1 MFSTAAAVVL
11 SVLQYYFLLSMF
23 ENDRFFSHLS
33 EVEREMSFRTEM
45 GLYYSYYKTIVTAP
59 TLREGLHQ
67 ITSDNTTEF
76 PTTLNALQRFNIL
89 PEVVIGASFRL
100 FSAVTKS
107 ANIVTKTCF
116 QVDRGQGL
124 SPIQSCVGLGEP
136 VYFYVTSVFLI
147 NAVYPG
153 VLFLLATFMSN
164 SIFGGILSTSA
175 FIFNLTESTRV
186 MWTPPLR
193 ESFAMPFLFLQLL
206 VVSNIIRNQKR
217 GVKWSLILA
226 LPTVSYM
233 LPWQFA
239 QFVMVTQC
247 LALGGLM
254 AINMLSVGVVMTI
267 IGGISLAFV
276 VNILLQFGNTM
287 LLTSF
292 LPACLLALWTTCI
305 VQHVTKEV
313 HCPRLPVLRSFLL
326 LSMLVGLTAVIKVII
341 TMATGIEDDA
351 HIGNLLKAKFTSYKD
366 FHTEIYVCAPEFDFM
381 ESNYPLKLS
390 LTLLLPMALV
400 VAVLMI
406 RKIVPVAW
414 RQAVQSGQTD
424 RSEVAMAAENTY
436 HLLQLSAFALMAVLI
451 MRLKLFFTPYLCLL
465 MGLAASVKIVDFLKS
480 KHHFRLLLVLLLCSS
495 IGGSL
500 NILEMMVGCAYD
512 MLVMCM

>member
-1 MFSTAAAVVL
+1 
-11 SVLQYYFLLSMF
+11 MF

-305 VQHVTKEV
+305 VQHVTKDAR
-313 HCPRLPVLRSFLL
+313 CPRLPVLRSFLL

-390 LTLLLPMALV
+390 LTLLLPTALV

-424 RSEVAMAAENTY
+424 RSEVAMAAEVNT
-436 HLLQLSAFALMAVLI
+436 AVNSQHATTNYAKPLI
-451 MRLKLFFTPYLCLL
+451 MPR
-465 MGLAASVKIVDFLKS
+465 FL
-480 KHHFRLLLVLLLCSS
+480 
-495 IGGSL
+495 
-500 NILEMMVGCAYD
+500 
-512 MLVMCM
+512 

>member
-1 MFSTAAAVVL
+1 
-11 SVLQYYFLLSMF
+11 MF

-175 FIFNLTESTRV
+175 FIFNLTEVSCSTHLICTDHISSV
-186 MWTPPLR
+186 
-193 ESFAMPFLFLQLL
+193 QL
-206 VVSNIIRNQKR
+206 
-217 GVKWSLILA
+217 
-226 LPTVSYM
+226 M
-233 LPWQFA
+233 
-239 QFVMVTQC
+239 
-247 LALGGLM
+247 
-254 AINMLSVGVVMTI
+254 
-267 IGGISLAFV
+267 
-276 VNILLQFGNTM
+276 
-287 LLTSF
+287 
-292 LPACLLALWTTCI
+292 
-305 VQHVTKEV
+305 
-313 HCPRLPVLRSFLL
+313 
-326 LSMLVGLTAVIKVII
+326 
-341 TMATGIEDDA
+341 
-351 HIGNLLKAKFTSYKD
+351 
-366 FHTEIYVCAPEFDFM
+366 
-381 ESNYPLKLS
+381 
-390 LTLLLPMALV
+390 
-400 VAVLMI
+400 
-406 RKIVPVAW
+406 
-414 RQAVQSGQTD
+414 
-424 RSEVAMAAENTY
+424 
-436 HLLQLSAFALMAVLI
+436 
-451 MRLKLFFTPYLCLL
+451 
-465 MGLAASVKIVDFLKS
+465 
-480 KHHFRLLLVLLLCSS
+480 
-495 IGGSL
+495 
-500 NILEMMVGCAYD
+500 
-512 MLVMCM
+512 